1 MEPAAFRRNPSPL
14 WRRLLWF
21 AAIWAASIV
30 ALGIVSFGLRAWL
43 KTG

>member
-1 MEPAAFRRNPSPL
+1 MEPTAFPRNPSPL

-43 KTG
+43 KAG